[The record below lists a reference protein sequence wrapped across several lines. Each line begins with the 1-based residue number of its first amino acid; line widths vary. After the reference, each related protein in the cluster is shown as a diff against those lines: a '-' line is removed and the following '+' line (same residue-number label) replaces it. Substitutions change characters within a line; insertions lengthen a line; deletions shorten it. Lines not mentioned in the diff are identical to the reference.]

1 MSDFDCEFEVREYLV
16 DWLEWHNLQY
26 EERGW

>member
-1 MSDFDCEFEVREYLV
+1 MSDFDCDFEVREYLNG
-16 DWLEWHNLQY
+16 WLDWHNLQY